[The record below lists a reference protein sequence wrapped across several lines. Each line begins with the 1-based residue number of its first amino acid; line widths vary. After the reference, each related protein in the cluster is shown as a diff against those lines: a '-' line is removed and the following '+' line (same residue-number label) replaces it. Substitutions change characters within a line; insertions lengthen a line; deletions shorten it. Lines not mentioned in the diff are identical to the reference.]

1 MGRLNGSLKALRLG
15 LARIG
20 YHLRRSGAAY
30 GVLLISLLLTSLA
43 YLYVRQ
49 NVEAQNRLR
58 FDETTQATQEA
69 IERRT
74 QAYLDA
80 MLGARGLFY
89 ASRSVTRGE
98 WDNYVEGIEPG
109 NHFEGL
115 QALSYAERVE
125 PEERE
130 AFARRLQEEGLPE
143 IRPDLDPGGER
154 SVYFPITYTG
164 PLEGANQRTL
174 SYDFYAE
181 AAHREAMDRARDSG
195 APQATKRVYVLT
207 EAPRGPRRGPRV
219 RAGLRGV
226 PPDLPEGRPAGD
238 RRRAATRA
246 WRVCR
251 RILCGRW
258 PARWCLQR
266 RL

>member
-1 MGRLNGSLKALRLG
+1 MGRLNGSLTALRLG

-30 GVLLISLLLTSLA
+30 GVLLISLLLTALA

-49 NVEAQNRLR
+49 NVETQNRLR
-58 FDETTQATQEA
+58 FDEITQATQEG

-154 SVYFPITYTG
+154 SVYFPITYAG
-164 PLEGANQRTL
+164 PLDAANQRTL

-181 AAHREAMDRARDSG
+181 ATHRDAMDRARDSG
-195 APQATKRVYVLT
+195 APRATKRVYVLT
-207 EAPRGPRRGPRV
+207 EAP
-219 RAGLRGV
+219 ADSEA
-226 PPDLPEGRPAGD
+226 DLA
-238 RRRAATRA
+238 
-246 WRVCR
+246 
-251 RILCGRW
+251 L
-258 PARWCLQR
+258 
-266 RL
+266 